1 MRQALAILLALLL
14 PAAAAAQVSTND
26 QSLDALKPTPPAGGA
41 KSGQIAKR
49 APEAKPQSHAK
60 RGTHAA
66 PAKPGAKATPK
77 AAPAKPLP
85 PLPTAPPLNPVI
97 APPPF
102 VMPARKP
109 PQPPPIPVKAG
120 AAGIATDLP
129 GGLTRITFGPA
140 TSDLNP
146 TTAAAIRAVAASAI
160 AHPAQIITI
169 VAWCGGTNDDPSTPR
184 RISLDRALAARAVL
198 INAGIVSE
206 RIHAVAKGFTDI
218 GDGPADRVDISV
230 K

>member
-1 MRQALAILLALLL
+1 MRHALPLLLSLLL
-14 PAAAAAQVSTND
+14 PAAAAAQISTSD
-26 QSLDALKPTPPAGGA
+26 QSLDALKPTPPAAGA
-41 KSGQIAKR
+41 KP
-49 APEAKPQSHAK
+49 APKHAPRTQSHAK
-60 RGTHAA
+60 RSAHTA
-66 PAKPGAKATPK
+66 PATPTAKSPPKATQ
-77 AAPAKPLP
+77 AKPPP
-85 PLPTAPPLNPVI
+85 PLPTAPPANPVI

-102 VMPARKP
+102 VMPAHKP
-109 PQPPPIPVKAG
+109 PPAPPVPVKAG
-120 AAGIATDLP
+120 AAGTATGLP
-129 GGLTRITFGPA
+129 GSLTRITFGPG

-146 TTAAAIRAVAASAI
+146 ATAAAIRAIATAAI

-169 VAWCGGTNDDPSTPR
+169 TAWCGGTNDDPSTPR

-198 INAGIVSE
+198 INAGVVSE